1 MKKLFSIIVV
11 MAMLLMSC
19 TVFAATDISDGVIRV
34 EGTGSLMNANS
45 ITGYRAAKVDAMRN
59 ALEEVQG
66 VNIDSDTT
74 VRDSITASDMV
85 RTRVNGMIKGAKV
98 VKKYR
103 DDDGY
108 HVIIELPV
116 YGVQSLASAV
126 IPKTYTASAPVPFA
140 PATTYAPA
148 PKIPV
153 SSGPYTGLIVDCT
166 GLGLETA
173 MAAGVF
179 TPDNQMVYGKDNF
192 SYEDVIS
199 RGYVGYARSLTSGVD
214 RAGSNP
220 LIIRAQSIKQ
230 FVNPVISNADAARI
244 MVENQQ
250 TKFLE
255 KGNVVFV
262 K

>member
-1 MKKLFSIIVV
+1 MKKLFSTIVA

-19 TVFAATDISDGVIRV
+19 TVFAATDITDGVIRV
-34 EGTGSLMNANS
+34 EGTGSLMNSNS

-74 VRDSITASDMV
+74 VRDSVTASDLV

-103 DDDGY
+103 DEDGY
-108 HVIIELPV
+108 HVIIEMPV
-116 YGVQSLASAV
+116 YGVQSLAAAV
-126 IPKTYTASAPVPFA
+126 IPETTAPPVAFA

-148 PKIPV
+148 PQIPV
-153 SSGPYTGLIVDCT
+153 STGPYTGLIVDCT

-173 MAAGVF
+173 MAAGIF

-192 SYEDVIS
+192 THEDIIN
-199 RGYVGYARSLTSGVD
+199 RGYVGYARSLTNGVA

-220 LIIRAQSIKQ
+220 LIIRAQGIKQ
-230 FVNPVISNADAARI
+230 FVNPIVSNTDAARI

-250 TKFLE
+250 TGFLE